1 MKKLTKKVAAAAL
14 SAMMAVSC
22 AGCSAATDIAN
33 DLADRIGVE
42 LPSFLQRT
50 ETESGAESAPE
61 EQAAA
66 GITADPEIASATEP
80 GSEELT
86 PGEARRNS
94 EGRFLNIC
102 CWDESLQSLFI
113 MYYPEYEDTGE
124 RTGRIGNVIINWIM
138 PEDGQQYMDLVAEK
152 LLGAEYLLQDERID
166 LFLAPEEDLAI
177 YVNSDYSLDVREKL
191 GLTDEELEDQFTFTQ
206 QMASTDEGVLK
217 AVTWQA
223 NPGVLVYRRSLAKKV
238 LGSDDPDAVQKRV
251 KDWKTFA
258 RTGTA
263 LKKEGFLLVSGYYD
277 MYSAYRY
284 GADRHWEND
293 GVFEI
298 PDAFTEWKNMMALL
312 GRNQYHNKTI
322 MGQDNWVRD
331 QGPNGKVFAFFRSCT
346 DIDSKMA
353 AYSLADSDQAP
364 AAGNGTYGDYAVC
377 QGPQPFCR
385 GGFWILAAK
394 GSDNLSLDAEIMRKL
409 TCDSSILQEIA
420 QGEGIPVNTV
430 SGMKMMVE
438 NGSPDPFLGGQNPY
452 EVYESVCSR
461 ISMISAGKYDRRMGD
476 AYRDE
481 MFHYFTKEVD
491 LEEAEEEFRRYVKHT
506 MPEISTD

>member
-124 RTGRIGNVIINWIM
+124 RTGRIGNVIVNWIM

-166 LFLAPEEDLAI
+166 LFLAPEDAS
-177 YVNSDYSLDVREKL
+177 VNYMAATFAHASGDSEAAKTY
-191 GLTDEELEDQFTFTQ
+191 LET
-206 QMASTDEGVLK
+206 
-217 AVTWQA
+217 
-223 NPGVLVYRRSLAKKV
+223 AKKTAS
-238 LGSDDPDAVQKRV
+238 GSLLDQVN
-251 KDWKTFA
+251 
-258 RTGTA
+258 A
-263 LKKEGFLLVSGYYD
+263 LN
-277 MYSAYRY
+277 AQ
-284 GADRHWEND
+284 
-293 GVFEI
+293 I
-298 PDAFTEWKNMMALL
+298 
-312 GRNQYHNKTI
+312 
-322 MGQDNWVRD
+322 
-331 QGPNGKVFAFFRSCT
+331 
-346 DIDSKMA
+346 
-353 AYSLADSDQAP
+353 
-364 AAGNGTYGDYAVC
+364 
-377 QGPQPFCR
+377 
-385 GGFWILAAK
+385 GG
-394 GSDNLSLDAEIMRKL
+394 
-409 TCDSSILQEIA
+409 
-420 QGEGIPVNTV
+420 
-430 SGMKMMVE
+430 
-438 NGSPDPFLGGQNPY
+438 
-452 EVYESVCSR
+452 
-461 ISMISAGKYDRRMGD
+461 
-476 AYRDE
+476 
-481 MFHYFTKEVD
+481 
-491 LEEAEEEFRRYVKHT
+491 
-506 MPEISTD
+506 

>member
-1 MKKLTKKVAAAAL
+1 
-14 SAMMAVSC
+14 
-22 AGCSAATDIAN
+22 
-33 DLADRIGVE
+33 
-42 LPSFLQRT
+42 
-50 ETESGAESAPE
+50 
-61 EQAAA
+61 
-66 GITADPEIASATEP
+66 
-80 GSEELT
+80 
-86 PGEARRNS
+86 
-94 EGRFLNIC
+94 
-102 CWDESLQSLFI
+102 

-124 RTGRIGNVIINWIM
+124 RTGRIGNVIVNWIM

-251 KDWKTFA
+251 
-258 RTGTA
+258 
-263 LKKEGFLLVSGYYD
+263 
-277 MYSAYRY
+277 
-284 GADRHWEND
+284 D

-385 GGFWILAAK
+385 GGVWILAAPCT
-394 GSDNLSLDAEIMRKL
+394 DNLTLDREIMENL
-409 TCDSSILQEIA
+409 TCNSELLYKIA
-420 QGEGIPVNTV
+420 KNENIFTNTV
-430 SGMKMMVE
+430 SGMKKLADE
-438 NGSPDPFLGGQNPY
+438 EIGDPFLGGQNANKVYY
-452 EVYESVCSR
+452 EIAKKMNVLT
-461 ISMISAGKYDRRMGD
+461 AGNYDRWMAD
-476 AYRDE
+476 NYRDCVMKYLTGE
-481 MFHYFTKEVD
+481 KEEDEVMETFYQMVRDKYPELTVD
-491 LEEAEEEFRRYVKHT
+491 Y
-506 MPEISTD
+506 